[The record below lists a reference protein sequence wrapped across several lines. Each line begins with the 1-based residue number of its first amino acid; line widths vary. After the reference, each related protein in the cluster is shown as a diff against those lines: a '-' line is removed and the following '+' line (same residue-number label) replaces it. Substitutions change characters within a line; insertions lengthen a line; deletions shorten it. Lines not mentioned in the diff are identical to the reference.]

1 MRKLEERS
9 WWAELVQLKD
19 VLSLRELAERYGV
32 APAAISNALKRN
44 NLSRTAAPPGPRA
57 KRDEDLLARAQEAI
71 TRLGTATPARRG
83 RPPRAAAV
91 SAEAAPAVSAAVSA
105 PVSAPVAAP
114 RAVVIDD
121 GTFAHKAWRVSIDS
135 VDYIIVADDV
145 VGAARVATTANKGSV
160 TRIELIGRAISA

>member
-91 SAEAAPAVSAAVSA
+91 AAEASPAVSA
-105 PVSAPVAAP
+105 PVSAPVVAP